1 MHSKKGREKKKKSI
15 WSLNVEHEREM
26 FHSCGMSGTAAADTL
41 LSAARWQPGLKQAA
55 AEVGVIT
62 L

>member
-1 MHSKKGREKKKKSI
+1 
-15 WSLNVEHEREM
+15 M
-26 FHSCGMSGTAAADTL
+26 FHSSGSSGTEAADTL
-41 LSAARWQPGLKQAA
+41 LSIARWQPGLKQAA